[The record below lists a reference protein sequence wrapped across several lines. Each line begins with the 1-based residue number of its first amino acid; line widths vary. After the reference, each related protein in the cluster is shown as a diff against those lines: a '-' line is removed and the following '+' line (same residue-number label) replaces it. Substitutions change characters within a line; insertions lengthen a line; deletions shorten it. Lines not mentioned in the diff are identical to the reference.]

1 MLSHCRE
8 NLELIEKLGIPE
20 EGKTPLAFTTR
31 FPQSYWAQFR
41 LITHRNF
48 VSYYRNS
55 SYNCTRFVFGL
66 ILGFLF
72 GSSLWN
78 IGTKRYL
85 NLPAPLLSNETM
97 LIKACGTSKNLQS
110 RDLSPRY
117 VHLGV

>member
-1 MLSHCRE
+1 M
-8 NLELIEKLGIPE
+8 ELIEKLGIPE

-55 SYNCTRFVFGL
+55 SYNCTRFIFGL

-78 IGTKRYL
+78 IGTKRYPHSL
-85 NLPAPLLSNETM
+85 LLSKG
-97 LIKACGTSKNLQS
+97 LIEENSCSSKVCWTSRSLQ
-110 RDLSPRY
+110 RLDATPRY
-117 VHLGV
+117 VHLGG